1 MVLDVAHV
9 SRLLHITNGWV
20 ISEAD
25 AALAQI
31 GEDAAVGALEV
42 DAEWLRGAGDGG
54 GEGACAED
62 SAFRS
67 GRDGGFD
74 FWGAVGEELEV
85 GALANGTGPVGGL
98 N

>member
-9 SRLLHITNGWV
+9 SRLLHIANGRV
-20 ISEAD
+20 ISEAH

-54 GEGACAED
+54 SEGACAEN
-62 SAFRS
+62 SAFRRS
-67 GRDGGFD
+67 RDGSFD
-74 FWGAVGEELEV
+74 FWGTVGEELKV
-85 GALANGTGPVGGL
+85 RALANGAGPVGGL
-98 N
+98 D